1 MAVSNG
7 SVVDARLEP
16 PIDFSIAKKVIE
28 VDIAL
33 QGAKGA
39 YKLMDPAATD
49 SRIYR
54 ESRLFRVFM
63 DTPVSKLGYA
73 VIDFALE
80 SAWRSHIT
88 GENHCFE
95 NKSSESYGI
104 IK

>member
-7 SVVDARLEP
+7 SVIDARLEP
-16 PIDFSIAKKVIE
+16 PIDFSIAQKVIE
-28 VDIAL
+28 VDIAV

-54 ESRLFRVFM
+54 ASRLFRIFL
-63 DTPVSKLGYA
+63 DNPVSKFGYA
-73 VIDFALE
+73 VIDSALE

-88 GENHCFE
+88 GENHCF
-95 NKSSESYGI
+95 NK
-104 IK
+104 KVFP